1 MVTTIKKP
9 ADAPASDQAGADSA
23 GFADLVGQAEML
35 DGSAPGAPG
44 TSIQT
49 AAPDPV
55 EKMAHEIFAL
65 LKLPRNLAQKRFAWW
80 PEFGLVWS
88 DDQLQ
93 TIAAAFANLCNEM
106 GWQIDD
112 LTANPW
118 VIIAAALGVPCFV
131 TWDAVQDRRAQLAAD
146 QARQRQQTSNAPAAN
161 GNAQ

>member
-9 ADAPASDQAGADSA
+9 AADGPPPDQADTAT
-23 GFADLVGQAEML
+23 GFADLLGHAEIL
-35 DGSAPGAPG
+35 DSGAPGAPG

-49 AAPDPV
+49 APVDPV
-55 EKMAHEIFAL
+55 EKMSGEIFAL

-88 DDQLQ
+88 DEQLQ

-106 GWQIDD
+106 GWQVDD

-118 VIIAAALGVPCFV
+118 VIMAAALGVPCFV

-146 QARQRQQTSNAPAAN
+146 QARQRQQTPSAPAPN